1 MSSGILQVLPI
12 VSGSIAAL
20 STIAAL
26 FWGVWT
32 YKRNAAYQVQL
43 LALGALQ
50 HYLDLAV
57 AHPDLASRDESQP
70 VDARYAWFAAHAL
83 ATAQTLWSVAGI
95 DENWRRPVDSIIR
108 QHSAY
113 LRAGAFLCGDYRPDF
128 VSYVRSRV
136 PDLKCA
142 PVTDAPPCAS

>member
-1 MSSGILQVLPI
+1 MTLWIHHHFGEELSGD
-12 VSGSIAAL
+12 G
-20 STIAAL
+20 
-26 FWGVWT
+26 
-32 YKRNAAYQVQL
+32 RC
-43 LALGALQ
+43 
-50 HYLDLAV
+50 
-57 AHPDLASRDESQP
+57 QP

-83 ATAQTLWSVAGI
+83 ATAQTLWSVAVD

-113 LRAGAFLCGDYRPDF
+113 LREGAFVCGDYRPDF

-142 PVTDAPPCAS
+142 PVIDAPPCAS